1 MLGRVKEMEDI
12 SRGKRVDAIAAILVL
27 PLELSTHSVGLA
39 RTSLPIC
46 EAGCHAPLEDAVHQ
60 VPRRILVHYLVA

>member
-1 MLGRVKEMEDI
+1 MEDV
-12 SRGKRVDAIAAILVL
+12 SRGERVDAIGAILVL
-27 PLELSTHSVGLA
+27 PLELATHGVCLA

-46 EAGCHAPLEDAVHQ
+46 KAGRHAPLEDAVHQ